1 MLTDAFVPDA
11 VTLSWVIPSDHPQEL
26 AAFYAGLMAEAPR
39 PGLSPSHWLVC
50 PQGMPSLQFYRPS
63 SKRELQP
70 KGRAWS
76 PCLAQTTDRDP
87 LAALERWCD
96 QAQQQGAAVQEPARL
111 ESFGAECWMVD
122 PERNAFLL
130 LMTSKLKG

>member
-1 MLTDAFVPDA
+1 MLSDVVVPNA

-26 AAFYAGLMAEAPR
+26 AAFYAGLLGETPR
-39 PGLSPSHWLVC
+39 AGFSSSHWLVS

-63 SKRELQP
+63 STRKLPP

-96 QAQQQGAAVQEPARL
+96 QAQQQGAAVLEPARL

-130 LMTSKLKG
+130 LMTSKLNA